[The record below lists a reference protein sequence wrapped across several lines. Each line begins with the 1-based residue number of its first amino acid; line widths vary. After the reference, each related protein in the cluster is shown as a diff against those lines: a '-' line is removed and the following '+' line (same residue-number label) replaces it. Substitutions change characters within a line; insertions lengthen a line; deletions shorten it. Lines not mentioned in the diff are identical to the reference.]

1 MKKNV
6 YNIVWADDEI
16 DDILDSDTIS
26 DLKDDDF
33 NIVGVAHDGEE
44 LERLLKNP
52 EMVDAVIVDANFN
65 ESDTKIGSERDTS
78 GLDYAR
84 SLYIHTLKR
93 KIPFFLFTGRSDELL
108 REIYKH
114 NPRFLDDFP
123 RHKRWFSKN
132 VSDEYKEMF
141 EAIKQAVNEQ
151 NSASFIIRN
160 KYQYELAAANKL
172 LSDGVSDFIFNF
184 LIHEY
189 ENTLDEIQEPFV
201 SVRRSIEKIFG
212 KCEELNL
219 IPPVSNNTN
228 GVVGYFLHNKYRVKD
243 QTTGNYDFLY
253 EMLGSDIMPKPLA
266 RSLKY
271 IVDITQDGAHSKNE
285 MKLNVDEYF
294 EKNKDVFLLRS
305 VVYILIDIIR
315 WFADTAISHKDADAN
330 EIVLWKKLQEN
341 PIVQKDC
348 TDEDLICSVIQN

>member
-26 DLKDDDF
+26 ELEADGF
-33 NIVGVAHDGEE
+33 NIVGQAHDGEE
-44 LERLLKNP
+44 LERLLKTP

-65 ESDTKIGSERDTS
+65 ESDTNIGSERDTS

-84 SLYIHTLKR
+84 SLYIHNLKK

-114 NPRFLDDFP
+114 NPKFLEDFP

-132 VSDEYKEMF
+132 GKGEYNEML
-141 EAIKQAVNEQ
+141 EAIKQAVEEQ

-160 KYQYELAAANKL
+160 RYQQELNAASL
-172 LSDGVSDFIFNF
+172 LSDSGTDEFLFNF

-189 ENTLDEIQEPFV
+189 ENSLGLMQEPFI
-201 SVRRSIEKIFG
+201 SVRRSIENIFG
-212 KCEELNL
+212 ACEKLNL
-219 IPPVSNNTN
+219 IPPISNNTN
-228 GVVGYFLHNKYRVKD
+228 GVVGYFLHNKYRVID
-243 QTTGNYDFLY
+243 PTTGKYNYLY
-253 EMLGSDIMPKPLA
+253 EMLGDDIMPKPLA
-266 RSLKY
+266 HSLKY

-285 MKLNVDEYF
+285 MRLNVYEYF
-294 EKNKDVFLLRS
+294 ERTKDVFMLRS

-315 WFADTAISHKDADAN
+315 WFAKTALLHNDTEIN
-330 EIVLWKKLQEN
+330 ELTLWRNLQKSTV
-341 PIVQKDC
+341 VQNDC
-348 TDEDLICSVIQN
+348 IDSI